1 MEIVNEFSWS
11 KSRHEKFN
19 ECLRLYYFH
28 YYGAWG
34 GWEEA
39 AEPEVRELYILK
51 NLTNRFQWA
60 GSVVHD
66 AIRRA
71 LTLCKWG
78 EPPPAERLIEDC
90 RERMRA
96 EFRYSR
102 SKRFR
107 QTLSGRGFG
116 LIEHEFGEPIRRE
129 DWANAFE
136 VVRESLHAFY
146 RSEWLAR
153 ARRLSR
159 SQWLPIDEVDSVIID
174 GVKFF
179 GAPDFAYRVGDR
191 GCVIVD
197 WKTGKPRVG
206 EKEQIL
212 GYALYAAYKWGVEA
226 DRVDG
231 RLVYL
236 GSGEEQR
243 IATTPEAL
251 EGYRSFLRTSVARMR
266 ERLRDSERNR
276 ADMDDFPKTENL
288 ASCTY
293 CTYRRVCGRDSGE
306 RNLVFPTP
314 AAAIAAGVAQPHA

>member
-1 MEIVNEFSWS
+1 MPAMDIVNEFSWS

-19 ECLRLYYFH
+19 ECLRLYYLH

-34 GWEEA
+34 GWEEG
-39 AEPEVRELYILK
+39 AEAEVRELYLLK

-60 GSVVHD
+60 GSVAHD

-78 EPPPAERLIEDC
+78 EPPPRERLIEDC
-90 RERMRA
+90 RQRMRA

-102 SKRFR
+102 SRRFR
-107 QTLSGRGFG
+107 QALSGRVFG
-116 LIEHEFGEPIRRE
+116 LLEHEFGEPVTRE
-129 DWANAFE
+129 DWAAAFE
-136 VVRESLHAFY
+136 TVRLSLMRFY
-146 RSEWLAR
+146 ESEWLAT

-159 SQWLPIDEVDSVIID
+159 AQWLPIDEVDSVIID
-174 GVKFF
+174 GVRFF

-191 GCVIVD
+191 GCVIAD
-197 WKTGKPRVG
+197 WKTGRPREG

-212 GYALYAAYKWGVEA
+212 GYALYAAYKWGVEP

-243 IATTPEAL
+243 IATTPDAL
-251 EGYRSFLRTSVARMR
+251 EGYRQFLRTSVARMR
-266 ERLRDSERNR
+266 ERLLDAERNR
-276 ADMDDFPKTENL
+276 ARIDDFPKTEDRSL
-288 ASCTY
+288 CTH
-293 CTYRRVCGRDSGE
+293 CAFRRVCGRE
-306 RNLVFPTP
+306 P
-314 AAAIAAGVAQPHA
+314 AASLASVPMSAVA